1 MDATIAAS
9 VTGTPFGSG
18 SLAFLF
24 TDIEGSTQ
32 RWERLPSA
40 MEAAVAHHDRVLRS
54 LFVASGGHVFKTMGD
69 AFCVA
74 FAGPSAALG
83 AALAAQLT
91 LAEQDFTAVGGIRV
105 RMAVHAGEVQAR
117 DGDYFGQAL
126 NRTARLLA
134 IAHGGQVL
142 VTGAA
147 AIQVR
152 SALPPD
158 TALIDLGQHRLRDLT
173 HAEQVH
179 QLVAPGL
186 PADFPPLVSL
196 GGVPHNLPEQMTSFV
211 GRERELAEV
220 AAFLEHGRLVT
231 LVGTGGLGKTR
242 LSLQV
247 AAETLERYPDG
258 VWLAELAPLT
268 EPPQVAECVAGLFG
282 LAAAPNRGMTE
293 LLTGFLRQRR
303 LLLILDNCEHLV
315 GGAAALA
322 SALLPACPQVSIL
335 ASSREG
341 LGVAGEQTYLL
352 PVLAAPPG
360 SQSPTAEEA
369 LQFPAVR
376 LFVERAAAAL
386 GRFELTDAEAS
397 PVSEICRRLDG
408 IALAIELA
416 APRLKM
422 LKPAQL
428 LARLDDR
435 FRLLTGGSRTAL
447 PRQQTLRALIDW
459 SYNLLNEVERA
470 AMRRLSVF
478 AGSWTLDAATEVI
491 AGDPIE
497 DWEVFDLLASLVEK
511 SLVTTDATGSEIRY
525 RFLESTR
532 AYAAERLAEAGESDW
547 PRRLANHLVAMLR
560 AAEASYETEP
570 TATWLAIHGP
580 EIDNLRGALEWAL
593 GPSGDGALG
602 LELLA
607 WSGRLWL
614 ELSLRPEMMRLLD
627 RATVHLT
634 ADTPPAVAARILGR
648 RARTGGLG
656 RSGLDD
662 VRQGQEFAR
671 AAGEPLLLARA
682 QALLASRLLA
692 PATVD
697 EAKTLLEE
705 CRAIAAPAGRTKTLA
720 SVLNSLGVA
729 GLTAGDNA
737 AARQNFEAS
746 LGIARAIGDRQ
757 GIYSASQNIAEL
769 LFNAGDLDAAIGAGR
784 EALAAAE
791 AAGDRQSACPI
802 ACNLG
807 AYLLLSGAHEE
818 AELLLASALREAPA
832 LGETFVAAWAIQHLA
847 LAACKRRALTRA
859 AKLQGYV
866 DQYYAAEQAEREPT
880 ERATCDATSAALAA
894 LPEPE
899 RQRLLAEGSL
909 LTLEQA
915 SAIAL
920 ARGD

>member
-1 MDATIAAS
+1 MTPDSGATPAGA
-9 VTGTPFGSG
+9 VV
-18 SLAFLF
+18 FLF
-24 TDIEGSTQ
+24 TDIEGSTV
-32 RWERLPSA
+32 RWERHPEA
-40 MEAAVAHHDRVLRS
+40 MRSAVARHDAVMREAMARHQ
-54 LFVASGGHVFKTMGD
+54 GTVFKTLGD

-74 FAGPSAALG
+74 FPEARP
-83 AALAAQLT
+83 ALAAAVDAQRA
-91 LAEQDFTAVGGIRV
+91 LAAEDFSAVDGIRV
-105 RMAVHAGEVQAR
+105 RMALHAGQADLR
-117 DGDYFGQAL
+117 GGDYLGPSVIKAGRLMSAAHGRQIIL
-126 NRTARLLA
+126 SGVTAELLA
-134 IAHGGQVL
+134 GE
-142 VTGAA
+142 
-147 AIQVR
+147 
-152 SALPPD
+152 LPG
-158 TALIDLGQHRLRDLT
+158 TVSLIDLGPHWLRDLA
-173 HAEQVH
+173 HPEPILQV
-179 QLVAPGL
+179 AADGL
-186 PADFPPLVSL
+186 QADFPALRTLV
-196 GGVPHNLPEQMTSFV
+196 PKPNNLPQPMTSFI
-211 GRERELAEV
+211 GREAEV
-220 AAFLEHGRLVT
+220 AELKSLLERYRLVT
-231 LVGTGGLGKTR
+231 LVGSGGLGKTR
-242 LSLQV
+242 ISLKV
-247 AAETLERYPDG
+247 GGDLLTTFRDG
-258 VWLAELAPLT
+258 VWLVELAPLT
-268 EPPQVAECVAGLFG
+268 DGQLLGEQVAALFG
-282 LAAAPNRGMTE
+282 LRVQGVRSAIDTVVDY
-293 LLTGFLRQRR
+293 LKDKQ

-315 GGAAALA
+315 AESARLA
-322 SALLPACPQVSIL
+322 SDLLRSCPGVRLL

-341 LGVAGEQTYLL
+341 LAVTGEYAYRMPSLTVPPRTDGITAGQALDY
-352 PVLAAPPG
+352 G
-360 SQSPTAEEA
+360 S
-369 LQFPAVR
+369 VR
-376 LFVERAAAAL
+376 LFVERAQAAVADF
-386 GRFELTDAEAS
+386 RLTDETAPA
-397 PVSEICRRLDG
+397 VAEICRRLDG

-416 APRLKM
+416 APRVRM
-422 LKPAQL
+422 LHPSAL
-428 LARLDDR
+428 LARLKDR
-435 FRLLTGGSRTAL
+435 FRLLTGGDRTAL